1 MKPARAD
8 RVRELNEDM
17 TGNIVCAQEISEV
30 FYVVCDWGALK
41 NSRSTVR
48 ARRVLL
54 PGRVAQRRIDNGNP
68 AGQAGA
74 SEDSHKPKS
83 TYTER
88 HKRSWA
94 RCTNAGGGSL
104 FPEFPPCNLGDAC
117 P

>member
-17 TGNIVCAQEISEV
+17 TEKIVCAQETPSL
-30 FYVVCDWGALK
+30 YVVCDWRALK

-68 AGQAGA
+68 AGQAGPSGA
-74 SEDSHKPKS
+74 SRRPKN

-88 HKRSWA
+88 HKRPWA
-94 RCTNAGGGSL
+94 RGTNAGGGSL
-104 FPEFPPCNLGDAC
+104 FPEFLARNLGDAC